1 MNKDKLKIAIGV
13 VVVLFVALAFYFL
26 VYKKPPVTV
35 EEPLSVPTEEVLEDK
50 LSPEDTPQASV
61 KDDKQVLFDA
71 KMKEAS
77 GYFTKGN
84 YSAAIVAY
92 NQALVIS
99 KSEHAYTGIFS
110 AQSAQ
115 KNYQEAEKSILSA
128 IKINP
133 EGSDYWSWYLVLLKE
148 KLGASRSKLDTVYN
162 DAYSKISADKKIN
175 IVTYYARILES
186 LGDKTGAIAQWQK
199 AITLNSS
206 MQSVYQAEIDA
217 LKVGN

>member
-1 MNKDKLKIAIGV
+1 MNKDKLKIVIGI
-13 VVVLFVALAFYFL
+13 VVVLLIVLAFYFL
-26 VYKKPPVTV
+26 GYKKPQVTV
-35 EEPLSVPTEEVLEDK
+35 EESVGAFSEEIVEDK
-50 LSPEDTPQASV
+50 PVSEDTPQVSV

-84 YSAAIVAY
+84 YSAAVVAY

-99 KSEHAYTGIFS
+99 KSEYAYAGLFS

-115 KNYQEAEKSILSA
+115 KNYQEAEKAILSA

-133 EGSDYWSWYLVLLKE
+133 EGSDYWTWYLLILKE

-162 DAYSKISADKKIN
+162 DAMSKVLENKKIN
-175 IVTYYARILES
+175 IVTAYARILES
-186 LGDKTGAIAQWQK
+186 LGDKAGAIAQWQK
-199 AITLNSS
+199 AITLNPS
-206 MQSVYQAEIDA
+206 MQSVYQAEIDL
-217 LKVGN
+217 LKAGN